1 MEFNTIMIV
10 LIILVM
16 AALIFFTF
24 SGKPH
29 LSRFHSMKIFFPLII
44 W

>member
-16 AALIFFTF
+16 AALISVSYT
-24 SGKPH
+24 H
-29 LSRFHSMKIFFPLII
+29 LTLPTIA
-44 W
+44 